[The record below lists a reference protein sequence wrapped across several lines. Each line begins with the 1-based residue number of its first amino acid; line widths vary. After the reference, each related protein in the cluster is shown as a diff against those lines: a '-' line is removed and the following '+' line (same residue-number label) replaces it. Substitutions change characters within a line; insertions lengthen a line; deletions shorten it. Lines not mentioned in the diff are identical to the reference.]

1 MEKVI
6 IDYVISMLDACEITK
21 LRTRLECLLDVLEAA
36 PDYTDDEIIGAVCRM
51 KEEDK
56 PCRRLSRVE

>member
-21 LRTRLECLLDVLEAA
+21 LRTRLECLLDVLDAA
-36 PDYTDDEIIGAVCRM
+36 PYYTDDEIIGAVCRM

-56 PCRRLSRVE
+56 PCRRPLKAE